1 MNSAT
6 DHGFEAD
13 VGDTERARRHLAT
26 AMYYGIVGLEW
37 NEAKNMADAA
47 AMRAVAKGG
56 DIATALRIEAARYED
71 M

>member
-1 MNSAT
+1 MNCAS

-13 VGDTERARRHLAT
+13 VGDIERARRHLAS

-37 NEAKNMADAA
+37 NEAQGMADSALR
-47 AMRAVAKGG
+47 RAWQKGG
-56 DIATALRIEAARYED
+56 DVAAALRCEAASYEA